1 MRRTMLVGAVLAVVA
16 FLVVIV
22 SNWLDLELDSV
33 AMVGI
38 ALGAVVA
45 LVPDRSP
52 LMRLAGFAAGVVL
65 AWIGF
70 VVRAALLPDAA
81 SGRALTIGLV
91 ILLCTAVAALSAAR
105 VPLWSTLVGA
115 AAMSGAYE
123 YTFAAAQPEVATT
136 SVTALTALVLTSAV
150 GFLLGALLAP
160 GTSAEGTLR
169 PGPRPKAP
177 RADDNDD
184 NDDTKL
190 DDMMEKTR

>member
-70 VVRAALLPDAA
+70 VVRAAFLPDTAT
-81 SGRALTIGLV
+81 GRALTIGLV
-91 ILLCTAVAALSAAR
+91 ILLCTAVAAATAAR

-115 AAMSGAYE
+115 AALSGAYE
-123 YTFAAAQPEVATT
+123 YTFAAAQPEVMTT
-136 SVTALTALVLTSAV
+136 SVTAVTALVMTSGI
-150 GFLLGALLAP
+150 GFLVVALLAP
-160 GTSAEGTLR
+160 GTPAADGHR
-169 PGPRPKAP
+169 AAPRSKAP
-177 RADDNDD
+177 RADD

-190 DDMMEKTR
+190 DDMMEKTP

>member
-22 SNWLDLELDSV
+22 SNWLDLELDAV

-52 LMRLAGFAAGVVL
+52 LMRLAGFVAGVVL
-65 AWIGF
+65 AWIVF
-70 VVRAALLPDAA
+70 VVRAALLPDTAT
-81 SGRALTIGLV
+81 GRALAIGLV
-91 ILLCTAVAALSAAR
+91 ILLCTAVAAFTAAR
-105 VPLWSTLVGA
+105 VPLWATLVGA

-136 SVTALTALVLTSAV
+136 SVTAVTALLMTSAV
-150 GFLLGALLAP
+150 GFLLVALAAP
-160 GTSAEGTLR
+160 GTPAQGGHR
-169 PGPRPKAP
+169 PASRSKPP
-177 RADDNDD
+177 RADDNDS
-184 NDDTKL
+184 TKL
-190 DDMMEKTR
+190 DDMMEKTP

>member
-1 MRRTMLVGAVLAVVA
+1 MRRTLLVGAVLAVVA

-45 LVPDRSP
+45 LVPDRSA

-70 VVRAALLPDAA
+70 IVRAAMLPDTAT
-81 SGRALTIGLV
+81 GRALSIALV
-91 ILLCTAVAALSAAR
+91 ILLCTGVAAATAAR

-115 AAMSGAYE
+115 AALSGAYE

-136 SVTALTALVLTSAV
+136 SVTAVTALLMTAGI
-150 GFLLGALLAP
+150 GFLLVALVAP
-160 GTSAEGTLR
+160 EAPAQAGRRQAR
-169 PGPRPKAP
+169 RPKAP
-177 RADDNDD
+177 QTEDNDT
-184 NDDTKL
+184 TKL
-190 DDMMEKTR
+190 DDMMEKTP

>member
-52 LMRLAGFAAGVVL
+52 LMRLAGFAAGIVL

-70 VVRAALLPDAA
+70 LLRAAVLPDTYT
-81 SGRALTIGLV
+81 GRALGLGLV
-91 ILLCTAVAALSAAR
+91 ILLCTVVAAATATR

-115 AAMSGAYE
+115 AALSGAYE
-123 YTFAAAQPEVATT
+123 YTFAAAMPEVTTT
-136 SVTALTALVLTSAV
+136 SVTAVTALVLTSAV
-150 GFLLGALLAP
+150 GFLVVALLAP
-160 GTSAEGTLR
+160 GTPAEETER
-169 PGPRPKAP
+169 PAPRPKAP
-177 RADDNDD
+177 RADDNDT
-184 NDDTKL
+184 TKL
-190 DDMMEKTR
+190 DEMMEKTP

>member
-52 LMRLAGFAAGVVL
+52 LMRLAGFAAGIVL
-65 AWIGF
+65 GWIGF
-70 VVRAALLPDAA
+70 VVRAGLLPDTAT
-81 SGRALTIGLV
+81 GRALTIGLV
-91 ILLCTAVAALSAAR
+91 VLLCTAVAAATAAR

-123 YTFAAAQPEVATT
+123 YTFAAAQPEVMTT

-150 GFLLGALLAP
+150 GFLLVALLAP
-160 GTSAEGTLR
+160 GTPAEGEER
-169 PGPRPKAP
+169 PVSRPRAP
-177 RADDNDD
+177 RADANVK
-184 NDDTKL
+184 TKL
-190 DDMMEKTR
+190 DEMMEKTP